1 MSLINFT
8 NKINSVMDFEVDN
21 DVMHLSVYFN
31 DFSTNPIIDI
41 FTFMRP
47 FRRGHIAVFVVHWAD
62 LARERDAIKPHGLR
76 RTVRPLYGTDLYMLT
91 LLRGKG
97 VDNYMPLHAIGGPY
111 RFYKENCPACTN

>member
-62 LARERDAIKPHGLR
+62 LARERESASQR
-76 RTVRPLYGTDLYMLT
+76 RAQCKFPNIWSNSNRI
-91 LLRGKG
+91 
-97 VDNYMPLHAIGGPY
+97 HII
-111 RFYKENCPACTN
+111 